1 MLIAGL
7 QKLSLIDYPNKT
19 AAIIFTVGCNFDCV
33 YCHNKELFKDKN
45 IKNRL
50 ISEKEIFEF
59 LNKRKNI
66 LEAVSITGGEPTLH
80 KDLPDFIS
88 KIKKFGFLVKLDSNG
103 TNPKMLKELVN
114 KKLVDYVA
122 MDIKAPL
129 NNEKYKK
136 IVQVDCANFLKNILE
151 SMEFLLENRVD
162 FEFRTTLAKGL
173 LIKEDIV
180 DIIKKIKNKRTY
192 YLQNFVFP
200 DKQEFK
206 NMDENEKTVYNKLKE
221 LKPLSDNDLDELK
234 KIVEKMGQKCEIR
247 N

>member
-7 QKLSLIDYPNKT
+7 QKLSLIDYPNKMT
-19 AAIIFTVGCNFDCV
+19 AVIFTVGCNFDCI

-50 ISEKEIFEF
+50 IAEKEIFEF

-80 KDLPDFIS
+80 KDLPDFIN
-88 KIKKFGFLVKLDSNG
+88 KIKKLGFLVKLDSNG
-103 TNPKMLKELVN
+103 TNPKMLKKLVN

-151 SMEFLLENRVD
+151 SMEFLLENRVG

-173 LIKEDIV
+173 LTKGDII
-180 DIIKKIKNKRTY
+180 DIIKKIKNKKTY

-200 DKQEFK
+200 EKQELK
-206 NMDENEKTVYNKLKE
+206 NMDENKKTVYNKLKE
-221 LKPLSDNDLDELK
+221 LKSLSDNDLDKLK
-234 KIVEKMGQKCEIR
+234 EIVEKMGQKCEIR

>member
-7 QKLSLIDYPNKT
+7 QKLSLIDYPNKMT
-19 AAIIFTVGCNFDCV
+19 AVIFTVGCNFDCV

-45 IKNRL
+45 IENRF

-88 KIKKFGFLVKLDSNG
+88 KIKKLGFLVKLDSNG
-103 TNPKMLKELVN
+103 TNPKMLKKLVN

-136 IVQVDCANFLKNILE
+136 IIQVDCAIFLKNILE
-151 SMEFLLENRVD
+151 SVKFLLEDKVD

-173 LIKEDIV
+173 LTQGDIV
-180 DIIKKIKNKRTY
+180 DIVKKIKNKKIY

-200 DKQEFK
+200 EKQELK
-206 NMDENEKTVYNKLKE
+206 NMDENGEIVYNKLKE
-221 LKPLSDNDLDELK
+221 LKSLLNSDLEEFKNV
-234 KIVEKMGQKCEIR
+234 VEKMGQKCEIR